1 MSLAGEALWRAVGK
15 WRWVLAFVIPLSV
28 GLKPERPHPLPWEPR
43 GAAPCDVPTVRSN
56 GDTPKCALTTKER
69 GAERQ
74 MGAWMWAGRS
84 AGGEH
89 SRAPA
94 LRRAQRAAAPYAA
107 GIVPRHENPW
117 NEAAGQARAR
127 GRSGA
132 CPAQSCCPCGS
143 AWSRAASLLPPPLEL
158 GDRIPWEGSGG
169 AGTCPAT
176 RQALGANRSP
186 TFHHVVAW
194 CVPLCGFLPRLGA
207 TVAHGDEGQA
217 ACRAWERGAEVLLG
231 R

>member
-1 MSLAGEALWRAVGK
+1 MGT
-15 WRWVLAFVIPLSV
+15 WRWVLAFVIPLSA
-28 GLKPERPHPLPWEPR
+28 GLKPERPHPPPWEPR

-169 AGTCPAT
+169 AGTCPVSPG
-176 RQALGANRSP
+176 RKSIPNIPSRRGVVRSP
-186 TFHHVVAW
+186 VWLFAPARCYGGTRGRRAG
-194 CVPLCGFLPRLGA
+194 CLPGMG
-207 TVAHGDEGQA
+207 T
-217 ACRAWERGAEVLLG
+217 RG
-231 R
+231 